1 MPNILFLT
9 GSPRP
14 YGSSA
19 TLAEYVLDGMR
30 GAADIT
36 VERVDTSRLEN
47 KYHGC
52 SSCYGCQ
59 PMKFRCIINDATA
72 RLINRISEFDHI
84 LLATPIYFFNISAQL
99 KAFTDRFMAL
109 CSYDEHEQLVSKLRP
124 IRMAA
129 VITAEGDMDDSGL
142 EVVRRWLD
150 HLRVF
155 TGTAPIPLLFQGGCG
170 IDVKPTLTNDEWRQ
184 RAFDFGVNWIGGANL
199 EG

>member
-72 RLINRISEFDHI
+72 RLINRIDEFDHL

-109 CSYDEHEQLVSKLRP
+109 CSYDEQNQLVSRLRP
-124 IRMAA
+124 IRLA
-129 VITAEGDMDDSGL
+129 VVVTAEGDADDSGL
-142 EVVRRWLD
+142 EVVQHWLE
-150 HLRVF
+150 HLRDF
-155 TGTAPIPLLFQGGCG
+155 TGTGPIPMLFQGNCG
-170 IDVKPTLTNDEWRQ
+170 VDVKPLLTNEAWRK
-184 RAFDFGVNWIGGANL
+184 RAMDFGAKWGA
-199 EG
+199 GAKKA